1 MHKVTVIQNGRT
13 TDLKAEHGQRL
24 SDILMLGSAD
34 FQHPCACKGICRKC
48 TVIINGKKEL
58 SCRYEVKSDIT
69 VILPDSETTEIIES
83 ANIEFSENVAVVI
96 DIGTTTIEGVLT
108 DKNNNNSKIIKTLN
122 PQRVFGADVISR
134 TEYCE
139 KNGTEKMQKILLDA
153 INGLSNK
160 LLDSYNIEAAEK
172 MYIAGNTAMLHTFFG
187 EDCSGF
193 TKSPYTPVFLE
204 ERTVPAHLLGI
215 KKVNTVSSLPCISCF
230 VGADIVAGL
239 NSVGMPEN
247 NRYNLLV
254 DLGTN
259 AEIVLYSREKGIC
272 TASAAGP
279 CFEGANIS
287 CGMSAVGGA
296 VYSYSQEHGCKTL
309 NNEKPVGLC
318 ATGLID
324 VVAELIRNDIIDDT
338 GYIEKDFRIAENVTL
353 TQADIRQFQ
362 LAKSAV
368 YSAITTLIYRMGISF
383 RDIDKCFVTGGFA
396 SKLNIGNA
404 ILTGLLP
411 LEIKNRIS
419 CLDNSSLDGSVK
431 YANEKNDLTVYTK
444 NTVYADLSSD
454 SMFAKKFIENMHFT
468 TY

>member
-1 MHKVTVIQNGRT
+1 MYKVTIIQNGST
-13 TDLKAEHGQRL
+13 TVLQAEHGQKL
-24 SDILMLGSAD
+24 SDILMLGGAD

-48 TVIINGKKEL
+48 TVTVNGKEEL
-58 SCRYEVKSDIT
+58 SCRYEIKSDIT
-69 VILPDSETTEIIES
+69 VILPDSAKAEFSHCE
-83 ANIEFSENVAVVI
+83 NIDFSENAAVVI

-108 DKNNNNSKIIKTLN
+108 DNNTVSKSIKILN
-122 PQRVFGADVISR
+122 PQKVFGADVISR
-134 TEYCE
+134 TEYCA
-139 KNGTEKMQKILLDA
+139 KNGTEKLQKILIDA
-153 INGLSNK
+153 IKNICNN
-160 LLDSYNIEAAEK
+160 LLDSYNIAVAEK
-172 MYIAGNTAMLHTFFG
+172 MYISGNTAMLHTFFG
-187 EDCSGF
+187 ENCSGF

-204 ERTVPAHLLGI
+204 EKTVSALSLGI
-215 KKVNTVSSLPCISCF
+215 ERIKTVTSLPCISCF

-239 NSVGMPEN
+239 NSAGMPEN

-259 AEIVLYSREKGIC
+259 AEIVLYSRKKGLC
-272 TASAAGP
+272 TAAAAGP

-287 CGMSAVGGA
+287 CGMSAVNGA
-296 VYSYSQEHGCKTL
+296 IYSYSQEYGCKTI

-324 VVAELIRNDIIDDT
+324 VIAELIKNDLIDDT

-353 TQADIRQFQ
+353 TRADIREFQ

-396 SKLNIGNA
+396 TKLNINNA

-411 LEIKNRIS
+411 LEIKNRII
-419 CLDNSSLDGSVK
+419 CLDNSSLAGTVK
-431 YANEKNDLTVYTK
+431 YADEKNDLAVYIK
-444 NTVYADLSSD
+444 NTIYTDLAAD
-454 SMFAKKFIENMHFT
+454 SMFAEKFINNMHFR